1 MLSILRV
8 FQILRWERM
17 KANPMDKKKEKISKN
32 LSWYFVVIGEK
43 MGNNVILEPI
53 NFV

>member
-1 MLSILRV
+1 MRT
-8 FQILRWERM
+8 
-17 KANPMDKKKEKISKN
+17 NPKDKKKSAAT
-32 LSWYFVVIGEK
+32 SPGTSVVIGEK